1 MSISIDPHSGFC
13 FGVTRAI
20 QAAESELQNGALCC
34 LGDIVH
40 NGQEVK
46 RLELMGLATIDNDD
60 LRTLP
65 RGSRVLLRAH
75 GEPPS
80 TYWIA
85 QQRGITIIDATCPVV
100 KKLQD
105 RIRACYEQHKNDEAL
120 PPQIVIYG
128 KPGHAEVI
136 GLQGQ
141 TNNTAVV
148 IESVDQLDR
157 LDFTR
162 PIYLFSQTTKSV
174 EGFKEL
180 VASIKEKLSISP
192 QDGLGHTW
200 ERSVSATV
208 CQAKP
213 VFEYHDTI
221 CRNVANRVE
230 QLQAFARA
238 NDLVIFVGGT
248 KSSNAR
254 VLFNKCLEAN
264 PNTIFISSPDEIN
277 SLTAQRSFSAAV
289 CQCNGLSGEAGLITT
304 NPDTKVGICGATSTP
319 LWLMEAVSE
328 RLSAS

>member
-1 MSISIDPHSGFC
+1 MIISIDSNSGFC

-20 QAAESELQNGALCC
+20 QAAESELQKGSLYC

-40 NGQEVK
+40 NGQEVA
-46 RLELMGLATIDNDD
+46 RLEMKGLATIDYDD

-65 RGSRVLLRAH
+65 SHSRVLLRAH

-85 QQRGITIIDATCPVV
+85 QQRSIEIIDATCPVV

-105 RIRACYEQHKNDEAL
+105 RIRACYEQHKNDESV

-141 TNNTAVV
+141 TNNTAIV

-174 EGFKEL
+174 EGFHSL
-180 VASIKEKLSISP
+180 VEAIKSKISNLKYP
-192 QDGLGHTW
+192 IAL
-200 ERSVSATV
+200 EA
-208 CQAKP
+208 
-213 VFEYHDTI
+213 HDTI
-221 CRNVANRVE
+221 CRSVANRVKE
-230 QLQAFARA
+230 LQAFARA
-238 NDLVIFVGGT
+238 NDIVLFVGGT
-248 KSSNAR
+248 KSSNAK
-254 VLFNKCLEAN
+254 VLFNHCKEAN
-264 PNTIFISSPDEIN
+264 PNTFFISSPDEVENLKSKIIN
-277 SLTAQRSFSAAV
+277 HKS
-289 CQCNGLSGEAGLITT
+289 T

>member
-1 MSISIDPHSGFC
+1 MTISIDSNSGFC

-20 QAAESELQNGALCC
+20 KAAESELQNGALCC

-40 NGQEVK
+40 NGQEVA
-46 RLELMGLATIDNDD
+46 RLEQMGLATIDYDD

-65 RGSRVLLRAH
+65 SHSRVLLRAH

-85 QQRGITIIDATCPVV
+85 QQRGIEVIDATCPVV

-105 RIRACYEQHKNDEAL
+105 RIRACYELHKNDEAV

-148 IESVDQLDR
+148 IENTEQLDKI
-157 LDFTR
+157 DFKR

-174 EGFKEL
+174 EGFQEL
-180 VASIKEKLSISP
+180 VEKIKSQITNHKSQIALE
-192 QDGLGHTW
+192 
-200 ERSVSATV
+200 A
-208 CQAKP
+208 
-213 VFEYHDTI
+213 HDTI
-221 CRNVANRVE
+221 CRNVANRVKE
-230 QLQAFARA
+230 LQAFAKA
-238 NDLVIFVGGT
+238 NDIVLFVGGT

-254 VLFNKCLEAN
+254 VLYNNCIEAN
-264 PNTIFISSPDEIN
+264 PNTFFISSPDE
-277 SLTAQRSFSAAV
+277 V
-289 CQCNGLSGEAGLITT
+289 AGIQIT
-304 NPDTKVGICGATSTP
+304 NPDAKVGICGATSTP

-328 RLSAS
+328 RLSVS

>member
-1 MSISIDPHSGFC
+1 MTISIDSNSGFC

-20 QAAESELQNGALCC
+20 KAAESELEKGSLYC

-40 NGQEVK
+40 NGQEVA
-46 RLELMGLATIDNDD
+46 RLEMKGLATIDYDD

-65 RGSRVLLRAH
+65 SHSRVLLRAH

-85 QQRGITIIDATCPVV
+85 EQRGIEVIDATCPVV

-105 RIRACYEQHKNDEAL
+105 RIRACYEQHKNDEAV

-148 IESVDQLDR
+148 IENVEQLDKI
-157 LDFTR
+157 DFKR

-174 EGFKEL
+174 EGFQGL
-180 VASIKEKLSISP
+180 VEKISSLRH
-192 QDGLGHTW
+192 DVMSSCT
-200 ERSVSATV
+200 
-208 CQAKP
+208 
-213 VFEYHDTI
+213 FEYHDTI
-221 CRNVANRVE
+221 CRSVANRVKE
-230 QLQAFARA
+230 LQEFAKA
-238 NDLVIFVGGT
+238 NDIVLFVGGT
-248 KSSNAR
+248 KSSNAK
-254 VLFNKCLEAN
+254 VLFNHCKEAN
-264 PNTIFISSPDEIN
+264 ENTYFVSSADEVDLVMT
-277 SLTAQRSFSAAV
+277 SLRHNV
-289 CQCNGLSGEAGLITT
+289 IIT
-304 NPDTKVGICGATSTP
+304 NPDAKVGICGATSTP

-328 RLSAS
+328 RLSVS

>member
-1 MSISIDPHSGFC
+1 MIISIDSNSGFC

-20 QAAESELQNGALCC
+20 QAAESELQKGSLYC

-40 NGQEVK
+40 NGQEVA
-46 RLELMGLATIDNDD
+46 RLEMKGLATIDYDD

-65 RGSRVLLRAH
+65 SHSRVLLRAH

-85 QQRGITIIDATCPVV
+85 QQRGIEIIDATCPVV

-105 RIRACYEQHKNDEAL
+105 RIRACYEQHKNDESV

-141 TNNTAVV
+141 TNNTAIV

-174 EGFKEL
+174 EGFHAL
-180 VASIKEKLSISP
+180 VEAIKSKISNLKSP
-192 QDGLGHTW
+192 IAL
-200 ERSVSATV
+200 EA
-208 CQAKP
+208 
-213 VFEYHDTI
+213 HDTI
-221 CRNVANRVE
+221 CRSVANRVKE
-230 QLQAFARA
+230 LQDFARA
-238 NDLVIFVGGT
+238 NDIVLFVGGT
-248 KSSNAR
+248 KSSNAK
-254 VLFNKCLEAN
+254 VLFNHCKEAN
-264 PNTIFISSPDEIN
+264 EKTYFVSSADEIEDWK
-277 SLTAQRSFSAAV
+277 LKI
-289 CQCNGLSGEAGLITT
+289 GDLIKT
-304 NPDTKVGICGATSTP
+304 NPDLKVGICGATSTP

>member
-1 MSISIDPHSGFC
+1 MQITIDEHSGFC

-20 QAAESELQNGALCC
+20 TAAESELEKGPLYC

-40 NGQEVK
+40 NGQEVA
-46 RLELMGLATIDNDD
+46 RLELKGLQTIDYDD
-60 LRTLP
+60 LRALP
-65 RGSRVLLRAH
+65 PRSRVLFRAH

-85 QQRGITIIDATCPVV
+85 QQREIEIVDATCPVV

-105 RIRACYEQHKNDEAL
+105 HIRACYEEHKNDSAL

-128 KPGHAEVI
+128 QPGHAEVI

-148 IESVDQLDR
+148 IESPAQTDR

-174 EGFKEL
+174 EGFNSL
-180 VASIKEKLSISP
+180 VEAIKVRYTEISNYRDIGIP
-192 QDGLGHTW
+192 
-200 ERSVSATV
+200 
-208 CQAKP
+208 
-213 VFEYHDTI
+213 FEYYDTI

-230 QLQAFARA
+230 RLQAFARA
-238 NDLVIFVGGT
+238 QDLVIFVGGA

-254 VLFNKCLEAN
+254 VLYKHCVEAN
-264 PNTIFISSPDEIN
+264 PNTIFISSPDE
-277 SLTAQRSFSAAV
+277 LQSAISN
-289 CQCNGLSGEAGLITT
+289 QLSKIT

-319 LWLMEAVSE
+319 QWLMEQVSE
-328 RLSAS
+328 RLSAF

>member
-1 MSISIDPHSGFC
+1 
-13 FGVTRAI
+13 
-20 QAAESELQNGALCC
+20 
-34 LGDIVH
+34 VH
-40 NGQEVK
+40 NGQEVA
-46 RLELMGLATIDNDD
+46 RLENLGLATIDYDD

-65 RGSRVLLRAH
+65 SHSRVLLRAH

-85 QQRGITIIDATCPVV
+85 QQRGIEIIDATCPVV

-148 IESVDQLDR
+148 IESPDQLDR

-174 EGFKEL
+174 EGFEEL
-180 VASIKEKLSISP
+180 VEAIKARNVEISTSRNIEIP
-192 QDGLGHTW
+192 
-200 ERSVSATV
+200 
-208 CQAKP
+208 
-213 VFEYHDTI
+213 FEYHDTI
-221 CRNVANRVE
+221 CRNVANRVKE
-230 QLQAFARA
+230 LQDFARA
-238 NDLVIFVGGT
+238 NNLVLFVGGT

-254 VLFNKCLEAN
+254 VLYKQCVEAN
-264 PNTIFISSPDEIN
+264 PNTFFVSSPDEIN
-277 SLTAQRSFSAAV
+277 SLRTKW
-289 CQCNGLSGEAGLITT
+289 SGSESDLRI
-304 NPDTKVGICGATSTP
+304 GICGATSTP
-319 LWLMEAVSE
+319 LWLMEE
-328 RLSAS
+328 CKKQIEYGQQD

>member
-1 MSISIDPHSGFC
+1 MVISIDSNSGFC

-20 QAAESELQNGALCC
+20 KAAESELEKGSLYC

-40 NGQEVK
+40 NGQEVA
-46 RLELMGLATIDNDD
+46 RLEMKGLATIDYDD

-65 RGSRVLLRAH
+65 SHSRVLLRAH

-85 QQRGITIIDATCPVV
+85 QQRGIEIIDATCPVV

-105 RIRACYEQHKNDEAL
+105 RIRACYESHKNDETL

-141 TNNTAVV
+141 TNNTAIV
-148 IESVDQLDR
+148 IESVEQLDR
-157 LDFTR
+157 IDFTR

-174 EGFKEL
+174 EGFQALVEKIKSQNSRANNRSNEARKEITNHKSQIAL
-180 VASIKEKLSISP
+180 EA
-192 QDGLGHTW
+192 
-200 ERSVSATV
+200 
-208 CQAKP
+208 
-213 VFEYHDTI
+213 HDTI
-221 CRNVANRVE
+221 CRSVANRVKE
-230 QLQAFARA
+230 LQAFARA
-238 NDLVIFVGGT
+238 NDIVFFVGGT
-248 KSSNAR
+248 KSSNAK
-254 VLFNKCLEAN
+254 VLYNHCKEEN
-264 PNTIFISSPDEIN
+264 ENTFFVSSPDE
-277 SLTAQRSFSAAV
+277 V
-289 CQCNGLSGEAGLITT
+289 DLSKIT
-304 NPDTKVGICGATSTP
+304 NPDAKVGICGATSTP